1 MNIITLLDVVLAAL
15 ELCLLIVLTAVCF
28 HCTTPLPAF
37 VYIAS
42 VPAAVKDMQLNVC
55 GCTVCVY
62 VT

>member
-15 ELCLLIVLTAVCF
+15 ELVCLVLTAVCF

-55 GCTVCVY
+55 GRTVCVC